1 MKTILFINNNAN
13 GVGERLL
20 GAIDSQVSEVA
31 LDIYCRMG
39 CLSDRLKQ
47 LGHGVTTA
55 VLLATSK
62 EELMRIYALK
72 DLFDGIRKIIILP
85 DGEQVTIS
93 LAHKLYPRFLSY
105 IDSDF
110 SDVAAVLKKMATSA
124 NSKNNE
130 TAHKLRPFDPLQPMG
145 NYLELKAA

>member
-1 MKTILFINNNAN
+1 
-13 GVGERLL
+13 
-20 GAIDSQVSEVA
+20 
-31 LDIYCRMG
+31 
-39 CLSDRLKQ
+39 
-47 LGHGVTTA
+47 
-55 VLLATSK
+55 
-62 EELMRIYALK
+62 MRIYALK